1 MSMYA
6 TDYDD
11 MGYFC
16 FFFFFGVV
24 LFVIIYVVLLIYAAL
39 KVRAWMNIL

>member
-1 MSMYA
+1 MYA